1 MAMNLDHE
9 DLNRLIEKI
18 TSSDIQ
24 EFSLEGEDFKLEI
37 KRNLSDQNQV
47 INNSVLFWSLLSC
60 LLAQFFKIIFNFF
73 STGEIKFRIMFETG
87 GMPSSHSA
95 LITGATS
102 GIGYELGFDSSIF
115 ALAVAVALIVMYDA
129 SGVRKSA
136 GIQAAEINKLSKKL
150 DPQSELLLK
159 ETLGHTKIEVMVG
172 SFLGP
177 LITLPGMFFLGS
189 PLKIFN
195 LIIN

>member
-1 MAMNLDHE
+1 
-9 DLNRLIEKI
+9 
-18 TSSDIQ
+18 
-24 EFSLEGEDFKLEI
+24 
-37 KRNLSDQNQV
+37 
-47 INNSVLFWSLLSC
+47 
-60 LLAQFFKIIFNFF
+60 
-73 STGEIKFRIMFETG
+73 
-87 GMPSSHSA
+87 MPSSHSA

-115 ALAVAVALIVMYDA
+115 ALGVAVALIVMYDA

-159 ETLGHTKIEVMVG
+159 ETLGHTKIEVLVG

-177 LITLPGMFFLGS
+177 LITLPGMCFLGS
-189 PLKIFN
+189 PLEILN
-195 LIIN
+195 SIIN

>member
-1 MAMNLDHE
+1 MY
-9 DLNRLIEKI
+9 
-18 TSSDIQ
+18 
-24 EFSLEGEDFKLEI
+24 EFSAFF
-37 KRNLSDQNQV
+37 
-47 INNSVLFWSLLSC
+47 NNSVLFWSLFSC
-60 LLAQFFKIIFNFF
+60 LIAQFFKIVFNFF
-73 STGEIKFRIMFETG
+73 STGKIKFGIMFETG

-95 LITGATS
+95 LITGAAS
-102 GIGYELGFDSSIF
+102 GVGYELGFDSSIF
-115 ALAVAVALIVMYDA
+115 ALSVAIALIVMYDA

-150 DPQSELLLK
+150 DPKSELFLK

-189 PLKIFN
+189 PLKIFDS
-195 LIIN
+195 IIN

>member
-1 MAMNLDHE
+1 M
-9 DLNRLIEKI
+9 
-18 TSSDIQ
+18 SD
-24 EFSLEGEDFKLEI
+24 FYAFF
-37 KRNLSDQNQV
+37 
-47 INNSVLFWSLLSC
+47 NNSVLFWSLIAC
-60 LLAQFFKIIFNFF
+60 LIAQFFKIVFNFF
-73 STGEIKFRIMFETG
+73 TSGEIRFRIMFETG

-115 ALAVAVALIVMYDA
+115 ALAVAIALIVMYDA

-136 GIQAAEINKLSKKL
+136 GIQAAEINNLTKKL
-150 DPQSELLLK
+150 DPKSEVFLK
-159 ETLGHTKIEVMVG
+159 ETLGHTKVEVMVG
-172 SFLGP
+172 SLFGP

-189 PLKIFN
+189 PLKILD

>member
-1 MAMNLDHE
+1 M
-9 DLNRLIEKI
+9 
-18 TSSDIQ
+18 SD
-24 EFSLEGEDFKLEI
+24 FFTLFD
-37 KRNLSDQNQV
+37 
-47 INNSVLFWSLLSC
+47 NSVLFWSVLSC
-60 LLAQFFKIIFNFF
+60 LLAQFLKIIFNFF
-73 STGEIKFRIMFETG
+73 ITGKIRFGIMFETG

-102 GIGYELGFDSSIF
+102 GIGYELGFDNPIF

-150 DPQSELLLK
+150 DPQSEVLLK

-177 LITLPGMFFLGS
+177 LITLPGIFFLGS

>member
-1 MAMNLDHE
+1 M
-9 DLNRLIEKI
+9 
-18 TSSDIQ
+18 S
-24 EFSLEGEDFKLEI
+24 EFSAFFD
-37 KRNLSDQNQV
+37 
-47 INNSVLFWSLLSC
+47 NSVLFWSLLSC
-60 LLAQFFKIIFNFF
+60 LVAQFFKIIFNFF
-73 STGEIKFRIMFETG
+73 STGKIRFGIILETG

-95 LITGATS
+95 LITGTTS
-102 GIGYELGFDSSIF
+102 GIGFQLGFDNPIF
-115 ALAVAVALIVMYDA
+115 ALAIALSLIVMYDA

-150 DPQSELLLK
+150 DPKSQVTLK

-177 LITLPGMFFLGS
+177 LITLPGIFFLGS
-189 PLKIFN
+189 PLKIFD

>member
-1 MAMNLDHE
+1 M
-9 DLNRLIEKI
+9 
-18 TSSDIQ
+18 S
-24 EFSLEGEDFKLEI
+24 EFFTFF
-37 KRNLSDQNQV
+37 
-47 INNSVLFWSLLSC
+47 NNSVLFWSLLSC
-60 LLAQFFKIIFNFF
+60 LIAQFLKILFNFF
-73 STGEIKFRIMFETG
+73 STGELKFQIIFETG

-115 ALAVAVALIVMYDA
+115 ALSVALALIVMYDA

-150 DPQSELLLK
+150 DPQSKLMLK

-172 SFLGP
+172 SLLGP

-189 PLKIFN
+189 PLKIFD
-195 LIIN
+195 LVIN